1 MKNAAK
7 IKSLIESI
15 ETNNDAMKD
24 EIDDT
29 RMEMEDLNKQKIRLN
44 KQFGQTV
51 PGEKITELLAIWN
64 IQNQET
70 MLSKVEL

>member
-1 MKNAAK
+1 
-7 IKSLIESI
+7 
-15 ETNNDAMKD
+15 MKD

-29 RMEMEDLNKQKIRLN
+29 RMEMEDLNKKKIRLN

-51 PGEKITELLAIWN
+51 PCEKITELLAKWD

-70 MLSKVEL
+70 MLTKVEQ